1 MIPDCCLTKTIYRL
15 ARSPSE
21 IQTER
26 VHRPSFRLD
35 LCVALAIVGVLFTDS
50 GMCLLQNSFSC
61 PQRFFYFNYWTCNSF
76 LSPFLSVSASGFL
89 WNSAS
94 FHLESSYLH
103 FPTLQAELSIDI
115 SFYFKTGGPSG
126 LFLENV
132 GVQDFIRLELS
143 CK

>member
-1 MIPDCCLTKTIYRL
+1 MILDCCLTKTIYRL

-61 PQRFFYFNYWTCNSF
+61 SQRFFIYIIGRATHLYLLSCPSLPQDFCGTLPPFIWSLRICISLHCKLSLAST
-76 LSPFLSVSASGFL
+76 SPFILRPGDLLGSSWRMWECKTSSG
-89 WNSAS
+89 WS
-94 FHLESSYLH
+94 
-103 FPTLQAELSIDI
+103 
-115 SFYFKTGGPSG
+115 
-126 LFLENV
+126 
-132 GVQDFIRLELS
+132 
-143 CK
+143 